1 MLMIFALDKLKG
13 KQDSRNATAVKN
25 KIVSNKIFTYILSVQ
40 DFRLEFRE
48 AIGMRLE
55 QLIKFYSSI

>member
-55 QLIKFYSSI
+55 QLIKFYPSI